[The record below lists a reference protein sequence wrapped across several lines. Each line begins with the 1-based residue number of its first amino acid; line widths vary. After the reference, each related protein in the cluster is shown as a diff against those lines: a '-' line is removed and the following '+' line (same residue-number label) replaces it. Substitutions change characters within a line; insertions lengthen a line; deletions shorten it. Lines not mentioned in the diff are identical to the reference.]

1 MSRSYK
7 KNPFVTDHS
16 QGTKSMKRIA
26 NRVVRR
32 RLKNE
37 EDIPTRLKPKK
48 MTESWY
54 ICDYRWRTTKEEAIV
69 WFKEEVQNNPNGYF
83 AIHFPTVEDYL
94 KYWEKWHRRKQ
105 VRHKNFYFNDIYLGT
120 LYENG
125 RFDYMVNSNHS
136 EYMNIEDVVHV
147 LERIRLIGLQD
158 DFSFDR
164 YILSYD
170 QSMFK
175 DGFEFK

>member
-1 MSRSYK
+1 
-7 KNPFVTDHS
+7 
-16 QGTKSMKRIA
+16 MK
-26 NRVVRR
+26 
-32 RLKNE
+32 
-37 EDIPTRLKPKK
+37 
-48 MTESWY
+48 
-54 ICDYRWRTTKEEAIV
+54 
-69 WFKEEVQNNPNGYF
+69 
-83 AIHFPTVEDYL
+83 
-94 KYWEKWHRRKQ
+94 
-105 VRHKNFYFNDIYLGT
+105 HKNFYFNDIYLGT

-125 RFDYMVNSNHS
+125 RFDYMVNSNQS